1 MSVIIIASTTF
12 DFIDQV
18 SIDLVLHHD
27 YFEPDST
34 ELQSVSYFYP
44 VTLHQQISYILI
56 DYGVA
61 LIPYDLSCL
70 GWRIWRWAKLYQQG

>member
-44 VTLHQQISYILI
+44 VTLY
-56 DYGVA
+56 
-61 LIPYDLSCL
+61 
-70 GWRIWRWAKLYQQG
+70 